1 VQDGALSTG
10 RGWIRRTAPASLACA
25 ALVSLA
31 GCGGCDSVPADALT
45 SCQQAAIIPA
55 KVETDILFVVDDSGS
70 MAAEQ
75 SLLATAFT
83 DFITRLSSTP
93 VQNDF
98 QIGVTTTSVDWPICD
113 STLDASGDCPGT
125 FTLRTTYGSGA
136 PYAAGALV
144 AASGHPAIMQAG
156 SPTLVAD
163 FTANVAVGIAG
174 SSKEQGLRAM
184 RLALERRIQDGTN
197 AGFLRPGARLA
208 VILVSDED
216 DCSDLASPPA
226 LVWGPSQD
234 RCHSDADEALL
245 SPVQDFV
252 GFLGGAIG
260 GQMRQVT
267 VAVVASVDAVTKQ
280 PVMPACN
287 PNGYQGKRYKQFV
300 DAFGTSGFI
309 DDVCQ
314 PDFTPTLASIA
325 ALLDPGQ
332 TMPLSGAP
340 PDWRLLQVQV
350 TRAGGAQLSCA
361 VGLPG
366 TAGADAIYQAPQSGR
381 PPSLTFQGGCL
392 LQPGDAVQVRITC
405 AG

>member
-1 VQDGALSTG
+1 
-10 RGWIRRTAPASLACA
+10 
-25 ALVSLA
+25 
-31 GCGGCDSVPADALT
+31 
-45 SCQQAAIIPA
+45 
-55 KVETDILFVVDDSGS
+55 
-70 MAAEQ
+70 
-75 SLLATAFT
+75 
-83 DFITRLSSTP
+83 
-93 VQNDF
+93 
-98 QIGVTTTSVDWPICD
+98 
-113 STLDASGDCPGT
+113 
-125 FTLRTTYGSGA
+125 
-136 PYAAGALV
+136 
-144 AASGHPAIMQAG
+144 
-156 SPTLVAD
+156 
-163 FTANVAVGIAG
+163 
-174 SSKEQGLRAM
+174 
-184 RLALERRIQDGTN
+184 
-197 AGFLRPGARLA
+197 
-208 VILVSDED
+208 
-216 DCSDLASPPA
+216 
-226 LVWGPSQD
+226 
-234 RCHSDADEALL
+234 
-245 SPVQDFV
+245 
-252 GFLGGAIG
+252 
-260 GQMRQVT
+260 MRQVT

>member
-1 VQDGALSTG
+1 MQDGALSAG
-10 RGWIRRTAPASLACA
+10 RGSLRRAAPASLACA
-25 ALVSLA
+25 ALLA
-31 GCGGCDSVPADALT
+31 LARCGGCDSVPQDALT
-45 SCQQAAIIPA
+45 RCQQAAIVPA

-75 SLLATAFT
+75 SLLGAAFS

-113 STLDASGDCPGT
+113 SALDASGSCPGT
-125 FTLRTTYGSGA
+125 YTLRTTYGNGS
-136 PYAAGALV
+136 PYTAGALV
-144 AASGHPAIMQAG
+144 AASGRPAILQAG

-163 FTANVAVGIAG
+163 FTANVAVGTGG
-174 SSKEQGLRAM
+174 SSKEQGLRAL
-184 RLALERRIQDGTN
+184 RLALEGRVRDGTN

-216 DCSDLASPPA
+216 DCSDPASPPA
-226 LVWGPSQD
+226 VVWGSASD
-234 RCHSDADEALL
+234 RCHSDADQALL
-245 SPVQDFV
+245 PPVQDWV
-252 GFLGGAIG
+252 DFLGGPIAG
-260 GQMRQVT
+260 EVRPVT
-267 VAVVASVDAVTKQ
+267 VAVVAAVDPVTKQ

-287 PNGYQGKRYKQFV
+287 AYGYQGKRYKQFV
-300 DAFGTSGFI
+300 DAFGANGFI

-332 TMPLSGAP
+332 TLPLSGAP

-350 TRAGGAQLSCA
+350 TRAGGAQVSCS

-366 TAGADAIYQAPQSGR
+366 AAGADAVYQAPQAGR
-381 PPSLTFQGGCL
+381 PPSLTFQGACL
-392 LQPGDAVQVRITC
+392 LQPGDAVQIQVIC